1 MELYDVAVIGG
12 GPGGYAAALRA
23 AVRGARVCL
32 IEGAALGGC
41 CLNVGCIPT
50 KAMLHA
56 SRLKWEVERAKALG
70 LGVAGVAVDGPVLM
84 RRVAATVAGLSKG
97 VGLLLKARKVDVIA
111 GRGRLTAP
119 DALAV
124 EGAGWRGRVR
134 AGAIIIATG
143 SRPVRWDNLPWNSG
157 RVLTT
162 EEATTAGDLPG
173 SVLIIGGGVI
183 GCEFATFYSE
193 LGIPTTVVEM
203 LDRLL
208 PAMDEEA
215 SLAVARSLQARKV
228 DVLTGT
234 KVAAMSADGGGLTAR
249 LAGGRTVRAHCA
261 LLATGRAPNTE
272 DIGLEELGIAMDG
285 RIIRADDRCRTN
297 VPNVYAAGD
306 VAELRQYAHLATRM
320 GIVAADNA
328 TGHDASDDRTVV
340 PVGVYTHP
348 EVAAVGLSEA
358 EALRQHLPAR
368 VSRFPYLA
376 SGMARA
382 CGQEEGQVKL
392 VARADT
398 GAILGAAIIGPH
410 ATDVVHEITL
420 AMRAGLGVRQVAE
433 TIHAHPTF
441 SEAVGEAAEA
451 WLGLPLHIAR

>member
-261 LLATGRAPNTE
+261 LLATGRAPNTD

>member
-1 MELYDVAVIGG
+1 
-12 GPGGYAAALRA
+12 
-23 AVRGARVCL
+23 
-32 IEGAALGGC
+32 
-41 CLNVGCIPT
+41 
-50 KAMLHA
+50 
-56 SRLKWEVERAKALG
+56 
-70 LGVAGVAVDGPVLM
+70 
-84 RRVAATVAGLSKG
+84 
-97 VGLLLKARKVDVIA
+97 
-111 GRGRLTAP
+111 
-119 DALAV
+119 
-124 EGAGWRGRVR
+124 
-134 AGAIIIATG
+134 
-143 SRPVRWDNLPWNSG
+143 
-157 RVLTT
+157 
-162 EEATTAGDLPG
+162 
-173 SVLIIGGGVI
+173 
-183 GCEFATFYSE
+183 
-193 LGIPTTVVEM
+193 
-203 LDRLL
+203 
-208 PAMDEEA
+208 
-215 SLAVARSLQARKV
+215 
-228 DVLTGT
+228 
-234 KVAAMSADGGGLTAR
+234 
-249 LAGGRTVRAHCA
+249 VRAHCA

-410 ATDVVHEITL
+410 ATDVVHEVAL
-420 AMRAGLGVRQVAE
+420 AMRAGSRA
-433 TIHAHPTF
+433 I
-441 SEAVGEAAEA
+441 
-451 WLGLPLHIAR
+451 RR

>member
-1 MELYDVAVIGG
+1 MEPYDVAVIGG

-23 AVRGARVCL
+23 ALRGARVCL

-56 SRLKWEVERAKALG
+56 SRLKWEMERAKALG
-70 LGVAGVAVDGPVLM
+70 LGVAGVAVDGPALM

-97 VGLLLKARKVDVIA
+97 VGLLLKARKVDVIR
-111 GRGRLTAP
+111 GRGRLVAP
-119 DALAV
+119 DTLAV
-124 EGAGWRGRVR
+124 EMPGVRGKIR
-134 AGAIIIATG
+134 ARSIIIATG

-173 SVLIIGGGVI
+173 SVLVIGGGVV

-193 LGIPTTVVEM
+193 LGVPTTVVEV

-208 PAMDEEA
+208 PAMDEDA
-215 SLAVARSLQARKV
+215 SRAVARSLEARKV
-228 DVLTGT
+228 NVLTGT
-234 KVAAMSADGGGLTAR
+234 RMAGMSAGAAGLAAELPGGK
-249 LAGGRTVRAHCA
+249 TVEAQRA

-272 DIGLEELGIAMDG
+272 DIGLEELGVEMDG
-285 RIIRADDRCRTN
+285 RVIRADDRCRTN

-320 GIVAADNA
+320 GVVAADNA

-358 EALRQHLPAR
+358 EAERQGLPAR

-392 VARADT
+392 VARTDT
-398 GAILGAAIIGPH
+398 GAILGAAVIGPH
-410 ATDVVHEITL
+410 ATDVIHEVAL
-420 AMRAGLGVRQVAE
+420 AIRAGLGVQEIAE
-433 TIHAHPTF
+433 AIHAHPTF

-451 WLGLPLHIAR
+451 WLALPMHVAK